1 MELIDKILLEWSYR
15 CEKGYPD
22 LNNKKDIAL
31 FESLFEIDLKEE
43 ITTKTN
49 IAAAQ
54 DFVNSSA
61 AKANN
66 ITKFTSNKY
75 RNRLSSLTIKD
86 IGQIEKMLKTHF
98 NLSDEDIT
106 LHQAGQGLAAKDSV
120 PGFEL
125 ETEKFGHVYIAVSM
139 SKKGVGGLK
148 AEIALRDGIN
158 NVTESVG
165 PVTVKFTSGKRDVT
179 IKGKVGS
186 AKKVGSKQ
194 EQKGAKADVSLYPEP
209 DAKGAV
215 LANISVKEDGRTES
229 EFRWASVN
237 NNETPFRNSF
247 VNKALNDKSFPI
259 ELRRTGHHLDTDKSP
274 KYRMFKRGTDERVT
288 LVVVEDAPT
297 DANEEYLFGTDN
309 PKTIIVTRSFK
320 DSDFEY
326 NSSTGVLNIQC
337 SSLYTDISQI
347 QDTAVEPAFTITQ
360 HQKQTYGLDFR
371 IVPRGAAEFGS
382 RAKGLYIKYADV

>member
-1 MELIDKILLEWSYR
+1 MDLLDKILLEWSYR

-22 LNNKKDIAL
+22 INNKKDISL
-31 FESLFEIDLKEE
+31 FESIFGFNLTEE
-43 ITTKTN
+43 ITTRTN

-61 AKANN
+61 AKANS

-75 RNRLSSLTIKD
+75 RNRLSSLEIKD
-86 IGQIEKMLKTHF
+86 IDQVKKMLKAHF

-106 LHQAGQGLAAKDSV
+106 LHQAGQGLAARDSV

-148 AEIALRDGIN
+148 AEVSLTNGIN
-158 NVTESVG
+158 NVTESTG

-179 IKGKVGS
+179 IEGVAS
-186 AKKVGSKQ
+186 AKKVGSSQ
-194 EQKGAKADVSLYPEP
+194 EVKGAKADVALYPEP
-209 DAKGAV
+209 DAKGKR

-237 NNETPFRNSF
+237 NKETPFRDSF
-247 VNKALNDKSFPI
+247 VNKALTDKSFPI
-259 ELRRTGHHLDTDKSP
+259 ELRRTGHHLDTDRSP
-274 KYRMFKRGTDERVT
+274 KYEMFKRGTDDRVT

-297 DANEEYLFGTDN
+297 DENENYLFGTDD
-309 PKTIIVTRSFK
+309 PKTFITTRSFK

-326 NSSTGVLNIQC
+326 DSNTGVLTVKCTSI
-337 SSLYTDISQI
+337 YTDISQI
-347 QDTAVEPAFTITQ
+347 QDTAVEPAFIVTQ

-371 IVPRGAAEFGS
+371 IVPRQAAEFGP
-382 RAKGLYIKYADV
+382 RAKGLYIKYTDVY